1 MKQIVL
7 ISIFLS
13 LYDICHTKQCDHIEM
28 QTDINIRITRL
39 KKAYDKKD
47 YLTFYKNFP
56 NTFDEL
62 EMIYGFEDNIGKK
75 PLYDISFEHINYFFE
90 FKDHIALDEFIVRC
104 YKISENGI
112 WEADAVA
119 YFQIN
124 LTNLVIKHPKE
135 VVEMLNTL
143 SKKEEKAF
151 WFFVFDGSSKN
162 DIGNKEKFKIVY
174 KIIDTICTRHGK
186 ILQET
191 FNEMY

>member
-1 MKQIVL
+1 MKQIILVVML
-7 ISIFLS
+7 
-13 LYDICHTKQCDHIEM
+13 LYMNTICNGM
-28 QTDINIRITRL
+28 QEVDTDTRITIL
-39 KKAYDKKD
+39 KEAYNKKD
-47 YLTFYKNFP
+47 YLIFYKSFP
-56 NTFDEL
+56 NTYNEL
-62 EMIYGFEDNIGKK
+62 LSIYGFDDKTGEK
-75 PLYDISFEHINYFFE
+75 PLYTLADKHIDYFFE
-90 FKDHIALDEFIVRC
+90 FKDHIALDEFISRC
-104 YKISENGI
+104 YQISKNGI

-143 SKKEEKAF
+143 SKKEEKEF
-151 WFFVFDGSSKN
+151 WFFLFDGSSKN

-174 KIIDTICTRHGK
+174 KIINSTCTRHGK